1 MLPALA
7 TLLGSMLLLIIIKL
21 VLLLVAIAYYT
32 LAERKIMAAVQRRFG
47 PNVVGL
53 WGLLQPLADGLKLFG
68 KELVIPSHANSRIFM
83 LAPLAVLTFALAAW
97 YVIPFNM
104 FDHSERMSID
114 TVVQLAAGTDRVDAY
129 TDLSAARYVG
139 ASGWVG
145 WASSQ
150 VCSSR

>member
-1 MLPALA
+1 MVPVLA
-7 TLLGSMLLLIIIKL
+7 TLLGSMLLLIVIKL

-83 LAPLAVLTFALAAW
+83 LAPLAVLTFALAA
-97 YVIPFNM
+97 
-104 FDHSERMSID
+104 
-114 TVVQLAAGTDRVDAY
+114 
-129 TDLSAARYVG
+129 
-139 ASGWVG
+139 
-145 WASSQ
+145 
-150 VCSSR
+150 

>member
-1 MLPALA
+1 MLPVLA
-7 TLLGSMLLLIIIKL
+7 TLLGSMLLLIVIKL

-83 LAPLAVLTFALAAW
+83 LAPLAVLTFALAA
-97 YVIPFNM
+97 
-104 FDHSERMSID
+104 
-114 TVVQLAAGTDRVDAY
+114 
-129 TDLSAARYVG
+129 
-139 ASGWVG
+139 
-145 WASSQ
+145 
-150 VCSSR
+150 

>member
-1 MLPALA
+1 
-7 TLLGSMLLLIIIKL
+7 MLLLIVIKL

-83 LAPLAVLTFALAAW
+83 LAPLAVLTFALAA
-97 YVIPFNM
+97 
-104 FDHSERMSID
+104 
-114 TVVQLAAGTDRVDAY
+114 
-129 TDLSAARYVG
+129 
-139 ASGWVG
+139 
-145 WASSQ
+145 
-150 VCSSR
+150 